1 MAFGPVDRIEVDV
14 EKIHALII
22 DDDRDT
28 ADFFSTIL
36 GLVGIDC
43 AIVYSAKAALA
54 NLASSAPD
62 IVLLDMRLG
71 LEVSGTDILYQ
82 IRSNPRLDKTR
93 VVIVTAYPSMAEPID
108 NLADLVLLKPIDVD
122 QLRSLVFRLSRV
134 AEKPYQFRDPLTN
147 LYSYDFFLTRLEH
160 ALERQKRR
168 PDFIFAL
175 MVIVIDV
182 DLQGE
187 VQLQEDDWE
196 QLMKLVAERLT
207 RNFRPTDTMGR
218 LDGERIIAL
227 YEDLKQPGDV
237 NVILQRLRQQLSAP
251 IEIHGRPLR
260 LTPTIGAVLN
270 DPRYTKPGEI
280 LEDAVQAM
288 VSASG

>member
-1 MAFGPVDRIEVDV
+1 MD
-14 EKIHALII
+14 KIHALII

-36 GLVGIDC
+36 RLVGIDC

-54 NLASSAPD
+54 NLASSVPD

-93 VVIVTAYPSMAEPID
+93 VVVVTAYPSMAEPID
-108 NLADLVLLKPIDVD
+108 NLADLVLLKPIEVD
-122 QLRSLVFRLSRV
+122 QLKSLVTRLSKV

-147 LYSYDFFLTRLEH
+147 LYSYSFFLTRLEH

-175 MVIVIDV
+175 MVIGIEV
-182 DLQGE
+182 DLPGE
-187 VQLQEDDWE
+187 VQFQEDDWE

-207 RNFRPTDTMGR
+207 RNFRPTDTVGR
-218 LDGERIIAL
+218 LDSKRIIAL
-227 YEDLKQPGDV
+227 YEDLKQRGDV

-251 IEIHGRPLR
+251 IEIHGQPLH

-270 DPRYTKPGEI
+270 DPRYAKPDEI
-280 LEDAVQAM
+280 LEAAVRAM
-288 VSASG
+288 GNADG